1 MADILPILATTAGVV
16 SMIGYIPQVT
26 HLVKVKNS
34 EGISILAWS
43 SWFVCNVVL
52 LIYALSIKSIPYAI
66 VEILSCLAN
75 LTVIFLTL
83 KYKNKETK

>member
-1 MADILPILATTAGVV
+1 MVGILPVLATIAGVV
-16 SMIGYIPQVT
+16 SMVGYIPQVG
-26 HLVKVKNS
+26 HLIKVKKS
-34 EGISILAWS
+34 EGISVLAWS

-66 VEILSCLAN
+66 VEILSCIAN

-83 KYKNKETK
+83 KYRNKKP